1 MRVGVDVRGLTV
13 PIFGIGR
20 YTQCLLDE
28 LVKVPDVTWYL
39 YADRPIIHP
48 IDHANVRIRQ
58 YESSNRILSLFRT
71 QIQFSR
77 WARQDGL
84 DIFWS
89 PRHHLPL
96 FLPRDMKKVVTIHD
110 LVWMKYPETMMMA
123 NRMIESILMPKSLAM
138 ADRIISVSNATR
150 TDIVERFPAA
160 AKRVSVIH
168 QAVNRIESQPRPCSN
183 PYFLFVGT
191 LEPRKN
197 LKTQLKAFEK
207 YRDAGGEN
215 ELLIVGAK
223 GWKQQDIVSE
233 NLNDIVHVLGYL
245 SDTELAGLYQQADAL
260 MLPSLYEVFGLPAL
274 EAMQYGIPVI
284 GSNRGA
290 VPEVIGQGG
299 ILIDPMSTEEI
310 ADAMMKIATNDQL
323 QHELGELAIQEAA
336 KYNWSRAADETM
348 ALLRQVVS

>member
-245 SDTELAGLYQQADAL
+245 IPNWPVCTSRL
-260 MLPSLYEVFGLPAL
+260 M
-274 EAMQYGIPVI
+274 
-284 GSNRGA
+284 
-290 VPEVIGQGG
+290 
-299 ILIDPMSTEEI
+299 
-310 ADAMMKIATNDQL
+310 
-323 QHELGELAIQEAA
+323 H
-336 KYNWSRAADETM
+336 
-348 ALLRQVVS
+348 